1 MFSSRQTFWIQPA
14 PAPSGDPNWANVIL
28 LLNTNNSGQINDRTF
43 KDISSNN
50 YSITVGTYATY
61 AGKNPANANGSYGSY
76 YNAGTFSGG
85 LRVGSGGPTYA
96 GDFTVECWAMAPTD
110 SPLFT
115 YPSPIISA
123 NNSGFFSHQPVAGR
137 ANIWRA
143 DSYGGPTFNF
153 TSNTTSNDGVWRH
166 MALVRSGNASNNLK
180 YYFDGNLAGQ
190 SSATSTGT
198 LSFSAFNLGCGIG
211 TGPGAG
217 DNQFYGY
224 VAGARLSNVA
234 RYTANFTPQRT
245 PLTSDANT
253 QFLMNG
259 DEGAFYDVSIKGHG
273 IRQVGTIAEQ
283 SNTYQKFTGANTIKS
298 LGAANVSNVLIW
310 PARNNTS
317 SNTDTT
323 ATGNF
328 TIEAF
333 IYMDNSTSNTN
344 AILFDGGSGATSL
357 QIRTVNPSTGNYN
370 FGIVSNSGAVYTT
383 ANNRD
388 NSWHHLAAV
397 RDGSNI
403 VFYVDGNSVG
413 NVVNSGNV
421 PLRGNILSGPNAYLG
436 QMRIT
441 NGIARYTANFTPP
454 TTAFPDN

>member
-1 MFSSRQTFWIQPA
+1 MFSSRQTFWI
-14 PAPSGDPNWANVIL
+14 APSEGDPYWANVSL
-28 LLNTNNSGQINDRTF
+28 LINTINSGVLNDRTW
-43 KDISSNN
+43 KDSGSSNLT
-50 YSITVGTYATY
+50 ITSGLYATY
-61 AGKNPANANGSYGSY
+61 AGKNPSNSNGSYGSY

-85 LRVGSGGPTYA
+85 LRVGSGGPTYS

-123 NNSGFFSHQPVAGR
+123 NNSGFFAHQPVSGR

-143 DSYGGPTFNF
+143 DSYGGPAFNF
-153 TSNTTSNDGVWRH
+153 TSGQASNDGVWRH
-166 MALVRSGNASNNLK
+166 MALVRSGNTSDNLK
-180 YYFDGNLAGQ
+180 YYFDGVLKGN

-198 LSFSAFNLGCGIG
+198 LSFSSFNIGCGTG

-224 VAGARLSNVA
+224 TAMVRLSNVA
-234 RYTANFTPQRT
+234 RYTSNFTPQNT
-245 PLTSDANT
+245 PFTNDGNT
-253 QFLMNG
+253 NFLMNG
-259 DEGAFYDVSIKGHG
+259 NEGAFYDVSKFGHG
-273 IRQVGTIAEQ
+273 IRQIGTTSEQ
-283 SNTYQKFTGANTIKS
+283 SNTYQKFTGANTIKH
-298 LGAANVSNVLIW
+298 LGAANTANLLSY

-333 IYMDNSTSNTN
+333 VYMDNTTSNTN
-344 AILFDGGSGATSL
+344 SVLFDSGGSNAGNI
-357 QIRTVNPSTGNYN
+357 QIRLVNNATGNYN
-370 FGIVSNSGAVYTT
+370 FGMFSNDANVFAT

-388 NSWHHLAAV
+388 NQWHHLAVA
-397 RDGSNI
+397 RASNTI
-403 VFYVDGNSVG
+403 TMYVDGNSIGTISHGG
-413 NVVNSGNV
+413 NIR
-421 PLRGNILSGPNAYLG
+421 LRGNILSGPNAYMG

-441 NGIARYTANFTPP
+441 NGVARYTANFTPP